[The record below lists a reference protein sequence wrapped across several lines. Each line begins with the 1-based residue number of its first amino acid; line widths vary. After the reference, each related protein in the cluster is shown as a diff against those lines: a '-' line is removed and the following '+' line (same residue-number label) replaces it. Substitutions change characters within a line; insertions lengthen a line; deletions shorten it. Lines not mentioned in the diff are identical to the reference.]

1 MRGILAL
8 LFAVVGLAC
17 AVYVQTMSYVGGN
30 VLDSG
35 RFAETT
41 LDTLSGDE
49 GSAAAARLMTAV
61 VDRRAT
67 SSGFTI
73 PAAAR
78 ERVESGLTAA
88 LRADGVVDV
97 LRPAVTRAHAAYLD
111 GDRAE
116 FSLAPLRPRVVV
128 AVEAYRP
135 DAVRLVPPESDF
147 PVVRVPVAARDDR
160 LLDLAERLR
169 DGVGIALL
177 VGLAAFGA
185 SIAVSR
191 RRAGTLVLIGV
202 FLCVAAALP
211 PLVHGGAAV
220 VAAGLVDA
228 DAADPL
234 AQALVEGF
242 TGGWL
247 RATVLTLAVGIGA
260 IVVAVVSGGRSR

>member
-1 MRGILAL
+1 MRGLLAL
-8 LFAVVGLAC
+8 LLAVVGLAC

-41 LDTLSGDE
+41 LDTLSGDD

-67 SSGFTI
+67 ANGFTI

-78 ERVESGLTAA
+78 ARVESGLTGA

-97 LRPAVTRAHAAYLD
+97 LRPAITRAHAAYLD

-116 FSLAPLRPRVVV
+116 FSLAPLRPRVVL
-128 AVEAYRP
+128 AVTAYRP
-135 DAVRLVPPESDF
+135 EAARLVPPESDF
-147 PVVRVPVAARDDR
+147 PVVRVPVAARNDR
-160 LLDLAERLR
+160 LLDLAARLR

-185 SIAVSR
+185 SIVVSR

-211 PLVHGGAAV
+211 ALVHGGAAV
-220 VAAGLVDA
+220 AAAGLVDA

-234 AQALVEGF
+234 AQALVDGF

-247 RATVLTLAVGIGA
+247 RATVVTLVAGVGA
-260 IVVAVVSGGRSR
+260 MVVAVVAGGRSR